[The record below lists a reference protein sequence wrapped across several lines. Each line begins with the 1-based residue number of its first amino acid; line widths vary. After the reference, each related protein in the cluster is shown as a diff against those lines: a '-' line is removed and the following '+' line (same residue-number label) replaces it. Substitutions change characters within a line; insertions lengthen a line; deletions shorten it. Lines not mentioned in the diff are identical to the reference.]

1 MTKLNIGDEAISFVR
16 PESLFII
23 KNGDK
28 YENKFTA
35 RVENIEFEGNVK
47 NFYASLNSG
56 SKIKFSVA
64 NAIDTSEIEANSR
77 IELGF
82 DASKSIILPK
92 GALATE

>member
-1 MTKLNIGDEAISFVR
+1 MQRKAMVIGIKPECIEEYKRYHSDPWPEVLECIS
-16 PESLFII
+16 
-23 KNGDK
+23 
-28 YENKFTA
+28 
-35 RVENIEFEGNVK
+35 EGNVK

-64 NAIDTSEIEANSR
+64 NAIDTSEIEINSQ

-82 DASKSIILPK
+82 DINKSIILPK

>member
-1 MTKLNIGDEAISFVR
+1 MCIRDS
-16 PESLFII
+16 
-23 KNGDK
+23 
-28 YENKFTA
+28 
-35 RVENIEFEGNVK
+35 
-47 NFYASLNSG
+47 FYASLSSG

-64 NAIDTSEIEANSR
+64 NAIDTSEIEANSQ